1 MRKNATLSLAHL
13 LNVLFGR
20 DNHKLSCVLFW
31 VMRGGI
37 LGNTSM
43 PFLFLFNIFCSNGLK
58 RFLKKTLQSRQD
70 VLTLRL

>member
-13 LNVLFGR
+13 LNVLLGR

-43 PFLFLFNIFCSNGLK
+43 PFLFLFKQSEKIFE
-58 RFLKKTLQSRQD
+58 KTLQSRQD